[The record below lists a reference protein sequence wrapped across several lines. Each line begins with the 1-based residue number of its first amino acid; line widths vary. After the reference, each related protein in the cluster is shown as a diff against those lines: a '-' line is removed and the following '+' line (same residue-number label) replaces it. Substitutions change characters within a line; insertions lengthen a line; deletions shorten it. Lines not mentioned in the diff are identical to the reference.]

1 LGQPLQTME
10 RETKTASSRYVLI
23 VTSKLNK

>member
-1 LGQPLQTME
+1 LGRSLQTME

-23 VTSKLNK
+23 VTNKLN